1 MPETRED
8 EHVSLDEPVSAREIL
23 ESSERMI
30 TSLGET
36 FAKATKEEQKTYRI
50 IVVCVW
56 VSWMVYFVV
65 KTIQM
70 S

>member
-8 EHVSLDEPVSAREIL
+8 EHVSLDELVSAREIL

-36 FAKATKEEQKTYRI
+36 FVEARREEHKTYRV

-56 VSWMVYFVV
+56 VAWMTYFIVRV
-65 KTIQM
+65 IQ
-70 S
+70 SS